1 LTRERRVGLVCAAIA
16 LAIAGVAVVATLG
29 WNGWKISVLVRMSSN
44 DPIAPYALKT
54 DPGFELG
61 APGVHYDGVYYYAIA
76 RDPLARGVAHG
87 LIDRPAYR
95 YGHAGYGW
103 LAWALS
109 GGRGRDV
116 PLALLEINLVAIVLA
131 AFGASALARAYGW
144 SAWGGLVVAFNPGVV
159 YATTIDTSEVLGI
172 ALLVWALLAW
182 TRCRWTLAAV
192 ALTALCLV
200 KEAFLLVPIG
210 LAVWELV
217 EVRRGRGAADLGRR
231 LALLAIGPVVYTG
244 WYVYLRER
252 FGHFPFQEARD
263 LTTLPFRGWW
273 DSFHMAATM
282 GMHEEYPYPQ
292 IGQASIPL
300 MATVGGVLLFALVLS
315 LRLRTRFDP
324 VFALLAGLGFCL
336 TWLGV
341 LFPKDLIREL
351 AIPLA
356 LAPAVFAGAV
366 RPPQPAPSSRS
377 QSAGHDA

>member
-1 LTRERRVGLVCAAIA
+1 MATIA
-16 LAIAGVAVVATLG
+16 
-29 WNGWKISVLVRMSSN
+29 WNGWKISALVHMSSQ
-44 DPIAPYALKT
+44 DPIAPYAVRT
-54 DPGFELG
+54 DPGFALG
-61 APGVHYDGVYYYAIA
+61 SAGEHYDGVYYYAIA
-76 RDPLARGVAHG
+76 RDPLARGVAHS

-116 PLALLEINLVAIVLA
+116 PLALLEINLVAIALA
-131 AFGASALARAYGW
+131 GFGASALACAYGW
-144 SAWGGLVVAFNPGVV
+144 SPWGGLVVAFNPGVV
-159 YATTIDTSEVLGI
+159 YATTVDTSEVLGI
-172 ALLVWALLAW
+172 AVLVWALLAW
-182 TRCRWTLAAV
+182 TRRRWTLAAV

-200 KEAFLLVPIG
+200 KEAFVLVPVG

-217 EVRRGRGAADLGRR
+217 EVRRGRCAADLGRR

-244 WYVYLRER
+244 WYLYLREQ

-263 LTTLPFRGWW
+263 LTTWPFRGWW
-273 DSFHMAATM
+273 DSFRMAATM
-282 GMHEEYPYPQ
+282 GTQGDYPYPQ
-292 IGQASIPL
+292 IGQAAIPL
-300 MATVGGVLLFALVLS
+300 IATVGGVLLFALVLS

-366 RPPQPAPSSRS
+366 RPPQPAPSSRAE
-377 QSAGHDA
+377 SASHDA